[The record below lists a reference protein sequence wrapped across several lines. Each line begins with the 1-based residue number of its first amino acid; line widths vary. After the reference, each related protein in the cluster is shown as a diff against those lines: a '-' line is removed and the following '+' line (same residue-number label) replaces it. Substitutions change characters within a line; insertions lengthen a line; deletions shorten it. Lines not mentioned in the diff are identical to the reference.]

1 MINVPFLESY
11 FRLGNGSLHPAHA
24 AAMFLVLVL
33 TLLCGVSRKQAGFTL
48 VVLNQMIHWLGQ
60 NDEQSVNTTTLPRD
74 PRTLL
79 QYFDLNPRLRSY
91 TCCPSCFALYSDS
104 APAPDNCTNQKAT
117 DEPPCGASL
126 FRTKVIRGRSFR
138 RPVRKY
144 VHQVRYEALSCHIV
158 IRMVPLGDETL
169 DCTVVIPP

>member
-158 IRMVPLGDETL
+158 IRMFPLGDETL

>member
-33 TLLCGVSRKQAGFTL
+33 MLLCGVSRKQAGFTL

-79 QYFDLNPRLRSY
+79 QYFDINPRLRSY
-91 TCCPSCFALYSDS
+91 TCCPLCFALYSDS

-144 VHQVRYEALSCHIV
+144 VHQVHYEASSCHIV
-158 IRMVPLGDETL
+158 IRMFPLGDETL